1 MSTAGRWPAAR
12 LIGWLFAALLA
23 SGCAPTHFTV
33 NVTSPPG
40 ANQGRPLYMVV
51 RAVDSKQYMVETYAD
66 VAAKVVN
73 PDDMVLQ
80 TTVVYPG
87 TVKRVR
93 VKMPPEM
100 PVAISFLFT
109 TPDGAWQQLLDVP
122 VPERIDL
129 ELQENRIRTESTST
143 SKPFQPPDK
152 MPAAPKAPKVPEA
165 PKAPEAPKMPELGG
179 KK

>member
-1 MSTAGRWPAAR
+1 VGF
-12 LIGWLFAALLA
+12 IGWLFAALLA
-23 SGCAPTHFTV
+23 GGCAPTHLTV
-33 NVTSPPG
+33 NVKSPPG

-73 PDDMVLQ
+73 PDESVLQ

-93 VKMPPEM
+93 VKLPPEL

-122 VPERIDL
+122 IPERVDL
-129 ELQENRIRTESTST
+129 ELQESRIRTEVTATSE
-143 SKPFQPPDK
+143 PLQPPGK
-152 MPAAPKAPKVPEA
+152 MPAAPKAPAAPKVPEA
-165 PKAPEAPKMPELGG
+165 PKFPGG
-179 KK
+179 GEKK

>member
-1 MSTAGRWPAAR
+1 MVRF
-12 LIGWLFAALLA
+12 IGWLFAALLA

-33 NVTSPPG
+33 NVKSPPG

-51 RAVDSKQYMVETYAD
+51 RAVDPKQYMVETYAD

-80 TTVVYPG
+80 TVVVYPG

-93 VKMPPEM
+93 VKLPPEQ

-129 ELQENRIRTESTST
+129 ELQESRIRTENTST
-143 SKPFQPPDK
+143 SQPLQAPEK
-152 MPAAPKAPKVPEA
+152 MPAAPKA
-165 PKAPEAPKMPELGG
+165 PKAPEAPKMPEAGG

>member
-1 MSTAGRWPAAR
+1 VSAGGRWPGAR
-12 LIGWLFAALLA
+12 FIGWLFAALLA
-23 SGCAPTHFTV
+23 SGCSPTHFTV
-33 NVTSPPG
+33 NVKSPPG

-73 PDDMVLQ
+73 PDDTVLQ
-80 TTVVYPG
+80 TVVVYPG
-87 TVKRVR
+87 TLKRVR
-93 VKMPPEM
+93 VKIPPEV

-109 TPDGAWQQLLDVP
+109 TPDGAWQELLDVP

-129 ELQENRIRTESTST
+129 ELQESRIRTEVTATS
-143 SKPFQPPDK
+143 QPLQAPGK
-152 MPAAPKAPKVPEA
+152 LPAAPKMPAEPKVPET
-165 PKAPEAPKMPELGG
+165 PKIPGAGE